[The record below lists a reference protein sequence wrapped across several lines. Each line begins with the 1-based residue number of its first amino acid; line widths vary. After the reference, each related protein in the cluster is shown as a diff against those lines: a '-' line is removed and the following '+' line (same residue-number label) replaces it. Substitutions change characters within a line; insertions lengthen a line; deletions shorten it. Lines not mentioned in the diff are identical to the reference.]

1 VRVRSQEWPL
11 EIKRLCVESF
21 AEVESPL
28 IRKVRE

>member
-1 VRVRSQEWPL
+1 MKMAGD
-11 EIKRLCVESF
+11 KRRPDQSF